1 MELQFP
7 DVWYTFEVDGGRY
20 RTEKMDQQDAFQI
33 LTMQEQLWNFLFNN
47 ISAPPVPPR
56 QKCAKNTV
64 YLGNAGD
71 VADVAPLKKRDPLD
85 VFDTFS
91 NYN

>member
-33 LTMQEQLWNFLFNN
+33 LTMQEQLWNFLFTN
-47 ISAPPVPPR
+47 ISAPPSPLGKSVQKIQYTLATPATLLMKPP
-56 QKCAKNTV
+56 
-64 YLGNAGD
+64 
-71 VADVAPLKKRDPLD
+71 
-85 VFDTFS
+85 
-91 NYN
+91 

>member
-47 ISAPPVPPR
+47 ISPPR

-71 VADVAPLKKRDPLD
+71 IADVAPL
-85 VFDTFS
+85 
-91 NYN
+91 

>member
-47 ISAPPVPPR
+47 ISAPPLPP
-56 QKCAKNTV
+56 
-64 YLGNAGD
+64 
-71 VADVAPLKKRDPLD
+71 
-85 VFDTFS
+85 
-91 NYN
+91 

>member
-1 MELQFP
+1 MSNLEELLVIDKNVFADLGMELQLP

-47 ISAPPVPPR
+47 ISAPPSTVGSDVTLR
-56 QKCAKNTV
+56 KNGV
-64 YLGNAGD
+64 SF
-71 VADVAPLKKRDPLD
+71 V
-85 VFDTFS
+85 
-91 NYN
+91 

>member
-33 LTMQEQLWNFLFNN
+33 LTMQEQLWNVLFNN
-47 ISAPPVPPR
+47 ISAKIQYTLATP
-56 QKCAKNTV
+56 AT
-64 YLGNAGD
+64 L
-71 VADVAPLKKRDPLD
+71 LM
-85 VFDTFS
+85 
-91 NYN
+91 